1 MLKVMRDSFHHLK
14 WVLIAVVAA
23 IVVGFVFIDMGLGGN
38 LAGTVDPNANFAA
51 RVNGETITLQEYQRS
66 VSNLENMYRQMYQ
79 QQFTPEMAAAM
90 GLQKQVLDGLID
102 QRLLAQEAKRLN
114 LTATQNEVRKKLL
127 SIPTFTENGKFV
139 GMELYNRYVTG
150 PLGYTS
156 AAAFEEDL
164 GREIT
169 LQKME
174 SALMNSLVVSTKAA
188 EAEYRRANENAKIR
202 YVLLPANA
210 QTGVTVS
217 AAEVENYYKANQD
230 KYKHGEQRQIRYL
243 MADFAKIR
251 TNLNPSDA
259 ELQQAYAANRE
270 RYKRP
275 GAARVQHILIKVD
288 PGAPPAAD
296 AAARAKAQGIVQQ
309 LRAGGDFAALA
320 RANSEDPSSS
330 ANGGDMGW
338 VDMGTTVEPFEKAIF
353 SLPLNQ
359 ISDPIRSQEFGYH
372 IVKVAERR
380 DEAIRPF
387 EEVRTELVSAA
398 TTEKARDVATQE
410 INRVNAQV
418 KANRPANA
426 QAFSALAN
434 NNVTSNDGGW
444 VGRGEPIAGI
454 GAHQVLVDW
463 AFSAKPGDISDPKGT
478 PRGIVIAYVAGSRP
492 AGVSALNDIRE
503 KVAEDA
509 RLEKARTAAR
519 TALAQQMAGATSV
532 DQIAAKSG
540 QPAQETTVDRSGR
553 VQGFSSDATQLVEAA
568 IAANVGELKGPIAT
582 GDGAVAFQVVQ
593 QKKVT
598 PQELAQNR
606 TSMMDSLRSQQA
618 RSLRSVLVQ
627 RLRKNAEI
635 ELNEAVT
642 RPADTPAPAGS

>member
-1 MLKVMRDSFHHLK
+1 
-14 WVLIAVVAA
+14 
-23 IVVGFVFIDMGLGGN
+23 
-38 LAGTVDPNANFAA
+38 
-51 RVNGETITLQEYQRS
+51 GETISLNEYQRA
-66 VSNLENMYRQMYQ
+66 VNNLESMYRQMYQ

-102 QRLLAQEAKRLN
+102 QRLLAQEAGRMN
-114 LTATQNEVRKKLL
+114 LTASPEEIRRKLL
-127 SIPTFTENGKFV
+127 SLPNFSENGQFV
-139 GMELYNRYVTG
+139 GMELYNRFVTSR
-150 PLGYTS
+150 GYAN
-156 AAAFEEDL
+156 AAAFEEVL

-174 SALMNSLVVSTKAA
+174 SALLNSVVVSTKAA
-188 EAEYRRANENAKIR
+188 EAEYRRTNENAKIR

-210 QTGVTVS
+210 QTAVTVS
-217 AAEVENYYKANQD
+217 AAEVESYYKANQD
-230 KYKHGEQRQIRYL
+230 KYKHGEERQIRYL

-251 TNLNPSDA
+251 SNLNPTDA
-259 ELQQAYAANRE
+259 DLQQAYAANRE

-275 GAARVQHILIKVD
+275 AAARVQHILVKVD

-330 ANGGDMGW
+330 ANGGDMGF

-372 IVKVAERR
+372 IVKVTERR
-380 DEAIRPF
+380 EESVRPF
-387 EEVRTELVSAA
+387 EDVRTELVGAA
-398 TTEKARDVATQE
+398 TNDKARDVATQE
-410 INRVNAQV
+410 INRINAQI

-463 AFSAKPGDISDPKGT
+463 AFAAKPGDISDPKGT
-478 PRGIVIAYVAGSRP
+478 PRGIVIAYMGGSRP

-509 RLEKARTAAR
+509 RLEKARAAAR
-519 TALAQQMAGATSV
+519 AALAQQMAGATSL
-532 DQIAAKSG
+532 DQIAAKAG

-553 VQGFSSDATQLVEAA
+553 VQGFTGDTTQLVDAA
-568 IAANVGELKGPIAT
+568 IASKIGELKGPIVTAH
-582 GDGAVAFQVVQ
+582 GAVAFQVLE

-598 PQELAQNR
+598 AQELAQNR
-606 TSMMDSLRSQQA
+606 ATVMDTLRNQQA

-642 RPADTPAPAGS
+642 RPPATSAPAGS